1 MADHQTASDIVNR
14 AQALIDQVKQQLAD
28 GEQFYRDQ
36 GLDPEKV
43 RSVLEGQMGDKQRN
57 EADTAFRADMEAV
70 EQETREE
77 QARASFSAAPTGS
90 TPRRPRSMI

>member
-43 RSVLEGQMGDKQRN
+43 RSVLSQHLNNGGDA
-57 EADTAFRADMEAV
+57 EARQAFQSDLDAV
-70 EQETREE
+70 EQEMREE
-77 QARASFSAAPTGS
+77 
-90 TPRRPRSMI
+90 